1 MIAGQVTLAAIKAE
15 VARRFDVSELALDS
29 QRRHPSIAIPRHVV
43 MYLGRELTHHS
54 FPEIARRLGRRDH
67 TTIMHGCRR
76 TEQRM
81 RENVEFTAVVEQ
93 IRLKLMAPRPEVVP
107 IQETTVY
114 RALQIALRVQ
124 TRGGGPLQA
133 IEAVGGSWA
142 AGPPDWDDALFVVA
156 TRLRSRRA
164 SEIDAAA
171 VDAVTPNAE
180 VEPPPADSEP
190 PTPTAPPA
198 FVRPPRQLA
207 TPVSREEAMKDR
219 TDLRSAMAG
228 GGRAVRHSAA
238 PRSI

>member
-81 RENVEFTAVVEQ
+81 RENVEFSAVVEQ

-124 TRGGGPLQA
+124 ARGGGPLQA
-133 IEAVGGSWA
+133 IEAVGGSWV
-142 AGPPDWDDALFVVA
+142 AGAPDWDDALFVVA

-171 VDAVTPNAE
+171 ADAVTPPEPVAE
-180 VEPPPADSEP
+180 PEPPPQ
-190 PTPTAPPA
+190 A
-198 FVRPPRQLA
+198 FVRPARQLA
-207 TPVSREEAMKDR
+207 TPIPRDSALAVSRSLEAAKR
-219 TDLRSAMAG
+219 G
-228 GGRAVRHSAA
+228 GGRGGLPPAA
-238 PRSI
+238 TRSL